1 MILTFVPL
9 LVCGRGHCEVREN
22 PANKVGIWVGGGPA
36 PGIDGAIRATALQ
49 ALNSGHE
56 VVGIPNGLEN
66 LVNGKISLCRQLL
79 AQDVADIHLYGGSIL
94 GTSRANLLQKDVESD
109 KMIPSQGKIDNVIIA
124 LSKLGI
130 SILISIGGDDTALSQ
145 KLIADAAKQK
155 GLNIICVHIPKTIDN
170 DLPLEQNTPTFGF
183 QTAVDF
189 AYEICKNYRK
199 DAQTTGRW
207 FFVTVMGRTAG
218 HLALALG
225 SALGAEITL
234 IPEEFKGKTIK
245 LGHIYDILTTSII
258 KAMAQ
263 GQNYGI
269 AVIAEGIAAL
279 IDDAQWET
287 LANEGVKVEHD
298 DAGHLRIAEIPLAS
312 ILSRHVV
319 KQLSEMGIKLTIT
332 PESVG
337 YTLRTQ
343 DPNAFDSR
351 YVSILGNAAMSFAL
365 FKESG
370 LVYYRFS
377 DDSIRLIP
385 FDQIFDK
392 TTGRTA
398 VRLVNTNGASYII
411 AQETMTRIRFNENQ
425 ESVAAMAREA
435 KMTSTEFAGRF
446 GYLIQ

>member
-1 MILTFVPL
+1 MKKNAFY
-9 LVCGRGHCEVREN
+9 
-22 PANKVGIWVGGGPA
+22 AQSGGPTSVINA
-36 PGIDGAIRATALQ
+36 SACGIIEEARKHSDKISNVYVGRHGIVG
-49 ALNSGHE
+49 ALNEDLIDTAKETSEAIHALRYTPAAAFGSCRHK
-56 VVGIPNGLEN
+56 LK
-66 LVNGKISLCRQLL
+66 KISEDDSEYKRLIEVFE
-79 AQDVADIHLYGGSIL
+79 AHNISYFFYNGGNDSQDTTDKISQMSI
-94 GTSRANLLQKDVESD
+94 
-109 KMIPSQGKIDNVIIA
+109 KMGYP
-124 LSKLGI
+124 L
-130 SILISIGGDDTALSQ
+130 T
-145 KLIADAAKQK
+145 
-155 GLNIICVHIPKTIDN
+155 CVGIPKTIDN